1 MIDSL
6 LSISTNQS
14 SELVA
19 NPGVS
24 SKDALREAVDDFV
37 SIFMAQLFKQMD
49 ESIPRSGFIEESFG
63 QKWFREMLYDEYAKS
78 ASKQALKPLGDALY
92 KQLSAY
98 HVR

>member
-6 LSISTNQS
+6 LSLSTNRS
-14 SELVA
+14 SDSVA
-19 NPGVS
+19 NSRIPD
-24 SKDALREAVDDFV
+24 KDALREAVDDFV

-49 ESIPRSGFIEESFG
+49 QSIPRSGFIEESFG

-92 KQLSAY
+92 KQLSVY